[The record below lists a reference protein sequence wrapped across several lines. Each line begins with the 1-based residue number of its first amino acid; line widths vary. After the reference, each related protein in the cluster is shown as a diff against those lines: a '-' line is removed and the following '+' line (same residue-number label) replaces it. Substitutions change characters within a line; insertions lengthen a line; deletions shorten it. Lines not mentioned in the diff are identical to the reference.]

1 MTDIHRCEIRPGR
14 LVTWTLHPTTVESV
28 AELPEDTRPP
38 AYVQEAHVRTARTVR
53 EDGLFVP
60 TWLGTAFDIPG
71 RVDLDVLQG
80 AFRAWTLRHETLRS
94 GFRWVDGPPGSPDDS
109 PNSSSDGSP
118 NSSLNDELRRF
129 TLAAED
135 VVLHREDVGDFRDGA
150 VLSRY
155 LQDRF
160 DIAADALT
168 WPNFIYSAVVRD
180 DGVSVYMAFDHTNVD
195 SYSIFRIAHEIH
207 QLYTAGLDGEAVDTA
222 PVASYVDFCAS
233 ERTHADGIDETHS
246 IVDEWRKFIARCD
259 GKLPNFPVD
268 LGLDPEGP
276 LPTQKLMRE
285 WLTDDADA
293 AAFEAYCRPYGGS
306 MTGILAATA
315 LIVREISGQQVYRTV
330 VPFHT
335 RARSEWSDSVGWY
348 VGGAPLEIPV
358 GEVSDFDGALDL
370 VRTALRAKRPLSRMP
385 IARVLKL
392 LGSDFRPTSPDLYS
406 IVSFVD
412 TRGIAGS
419 ESWDDLKAY
428 GLIRVS
434 YGDQVCAWVTRLHEG
449 LQFASRYPD
458 TDVAQKN
465 MRLYVARLRELIA
478 SVARDAPADRG
489 APRGAGLRPTAA
501 PLRGA
506 GSLHR
511 PAATE
516 LPTTK
521 TLTRP

>member
-1 MTDIHRCEIRPGR
+1 MRLTDIHRCEIRPGR
-14 LVTWTLHPTTVESV
+14 LVTWTLHPTTVENA
-28 AELPEDTRPP
+28 AELPDDTRPP

-80 AFRAWTLRHETLRS
+80 ALRTWTLRHETLRS
-94 GFRWVDGPPGSPDDS
+94 GFRWVDGPPGSPDD
-109 PNSSSDGSP
+109 
-118 NSSLNDELRRF
+118 ELRRF
-129 TLAAED
+129 TLAPED
-135 VVLHREDVGDFRDGA
+135 VVLHREDVGEFRDGT
-150 VLSRY
+150 VLPRY

-180 DGVSVYMAFDHTNVD
+180 DSTSVYMAFDHTNVD
-195 SYSIFRIAHEIH
+195 SYSIFRIPHEIQ

-233 ERTHADGIDETHS
+233 ERTHADGIDETHA
-246 IVDEWRKFIARCD
+246 IVADWRKFIARCD

-315 LIVREISGQQVYRTV
+315 LILRDIGGQQVYRTV

-348 VGGAPLEIPV
+348 VGGAPIEIPV
-358 GEVSDFDGALDL
+358 GQVSDFDGALDL

-419 ESWDDLKAY
+419 ERWDDLKAY

-434 YGDQVCAWVTRLHEG
+434 YGDQVCAWTTRLHEG
-449 LQFASRYPD
+449 LQFAARYPD

-465 MRLYVARLRELIA
+465 MRLYVAELRNLIR
-478 SVARDAPADRG
+478 SVALEAPDR
-489 APRGAGLRPTAA
+489 AASRGAGNCATSPH
-501 PLRGA
+501 G
-506 GSLHR
+506 
-511 PAATE
+511 PAAE
-516 LPTTK
+516 DPAPSGA
-521 TLTRP
+521 LTRP